1 MPHFKIS
8 SASVI
13 IRIMKMKTTMRYHFT
28 PVRMVIIE
36 KSTNNKYYR
45 VSCRRKWQPTPVF
58 CLGKFMER
66 GAWWATVHT
75 VAKSWT

>member
-28 PVRMVIIE
+28 PVRMVIIK
-36 KSTNNKYYR
+36 KSTNNKY
-45 VSCRRKWQPTPVF
+45 
-58 CLGKFMER
+58 
-66 GAWWATVHT
+66 
-75 VAKSWT
+75 